1 MRVRTQTFV
10 AVKRSLALLGA
21 LALGTA
27 VAMAQAPAN
36 QDASSDQAEQK
47 NAASATD
54 SQKQESSQA
63 QKSQAQSDAP
73 NASSQKGNQS
83 QRDQAADRPATQDR
97 ATENQRDRAADSQA
111 EPRRTNRQPAEADSD
126 PRQPSRSE
134 RDRRTPRDPAD
145 GADVR
150 RDDRRNRQGREGE
163 AEGERQR
170 GSRLGFQLDRQ
181 VTDGIVVGE
190 VEANSGAAQ
199 AGLRSGDR
207 IVSVDG
213 RELVNPRQ
221 FRAYMG
227 GLYGRPVPIIID
239 RGGQRYTVQLPP
251 MDAQDSGPWL
261 GVYLQDNEQ
270 DQQGATITNVFPSGP
285 AARAGLRRGDVVLQ
299 LNGQQVAGTPDLIAM
314 IDEFQP
320 QERVEFLVRRGDQ
333 EIQVPAVLG
342 SRENFVFH
350 RQGGMEFDSEDEFA
364 GIPPHAMGLEHD
376 RRMAEQHQ
384 RIESELIKLQDEVR
398 QLRELLSQQRQN

>member
-1 MRVRTQTFV
+1 
-10 AVKRSLALLGA
+10 
-21 LALGTA
+21 LGTA

-36 QDASSDQAEQK
+36 QNASSDQAEQK

-54 SQKQESSQA
+54 SQDQDQESSKA
-63 QKSQAQSDAP
+63 QEKQAQSDEP
-73 NASSQKGNQS
+73 NANRSQTGNQA
-83 QRDQAADRPATQDR
+83 QRNQAADQPQTRDR
-97 ATENQRDRAADSQA
+97 ATGKPRDRAADSQA
-111 EPRRTNRQPAEADSD
+111 EPRRTNRQPADADSD
-126 PRQPSRSE
+126 PRQPARSA
-134 RDRRTPRDPAD
+134 RDRRGTTQRDPAD

-150 RDDRRNRQGREGE
+150 RDDRRSRQDREGQ
-163 AEGERQR
+163 AQDDRQR
-170 GSRLGFQLDRQ
+170 GSRLGFQIDQ
-181 VTDGIVVGE
+181 QAADGIVVGE
-190 VEANSGAAQ
+190 VEAESGAAR
-199 AGLRSGDR
+199 AGLRNGDR

-213 RELVNPRQ
+213 RELRNPRQ

-270 DQQGATITNVFPSGP
+270 DQQGATITNVYPSGP
-285 AARAGLRRGDVVLQ
+285 AARAGLRRGDVILQ
-299 LNGQQVAGTPDLIAM
+299 LNGQQVASTPDLISM

-320 QERVEFLVRRGDQ
+320 QEQVEFLVRRGDQ
-333 EIQVPAVLG
+333 EMQVPAVLG

-350 RQGGMEFDSEDEFA
+350 RQGGTEFDSDDEFA

-398 QLRELLSQQRQN
+398 QLREMLSQQRQN